1 GQPSALQ
8 DAAHRRLGAR
18 GERGAPARRLD
29 AGARPLGREPRRWA
43 QRAPTEPGVSSRTT
57 ADTLPG
63 LDIEGLGLGPL
74 RLEDLIDREAL
85 RLMAASFAK
94 LSGIPIRI
102 VSASG

>member
-1 GQPSALQ
+1 M
-8 DAAHRRLGAR
+8 
-18 GERGAPARRLD
+18 
-29 AGARPLGREPRRWA
+29 
-43 QRAPTEPGVSSRTT
+43 SSRTT

-102 VSASG
+102 VSASGIVLAESASVPD